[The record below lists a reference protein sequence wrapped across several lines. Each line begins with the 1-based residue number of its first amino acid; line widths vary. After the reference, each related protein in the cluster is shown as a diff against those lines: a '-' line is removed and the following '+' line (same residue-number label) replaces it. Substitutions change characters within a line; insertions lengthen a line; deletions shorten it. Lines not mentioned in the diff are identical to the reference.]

1 MSPKSKKE
9 HLAIIVERYRKAN
22 REKKTKILDELCAN
36 LGFNRKYAIRRIRAL
51 IKPKNN
57 SPRHSPGP
65 RSRYND
71 PSLLNVLQQTWLAA
85 HMPCS
90 KRLKALLPFWLP
102 TALAFLRISLNPF
115 QLRLLASIS
124 PATIDRI
131 LKPFRL
137 YHAGKAHSATKP
149 GLLLKHHIPIQT
161 CRWDESRP
169 GFLEADT
176 VAHCG
181 DSLSGSF
188 LYTLNLTDLATGWT
202 EQRAVWGKGEI
213 DILPQLK
220 HIEASLPFPLL
231 GFDCDNGSEF
241 LNWHIV
247 HHFQQRKQPVAF
259 TRSRPYKKDDNAHI
273 EQKNWTQV
281 RQWLGYQRFDNP
293 DLVPLLNDLYTS
305 QWRLFHNFFL
315 PSTKLLKKQRIGSK
329 IVKKHDIPK
338 TPYHRLLESKC
349 ISSQTKAQLKNLFQT
364 LNPFT
369 LRKTIDLKIAKIR
382 QLARLPQL

>member
-1 MSPKSKKE
+1 MNLALVSSK
-9 HLAIIVERYRKAN
+9 LTLSLIAAI
-22 REKKTKILDELCAN
+22 
-36 LGFNRKYAIRRIRAL
+36 
-51 IKPKNN
+51 
-57 SPRHSPGP
+57 
-65 RSRYND
+65 
-71 PSLLNVLQQTWLAA
+71 
-85 HMPCS
+85 
-90 KRLKALLPFWLP
+90 
-102 TALAFLRISLNPF
+102 
-115 QLRLLASIS
+115 
-124 PATIDRI
+124 
-131 LKPFRL
+131 
-137 YHAGKAHSATKP
+137 
-149 GLLLKHHIPIQT
+149 
-161 CRWDESRP
+161 
-169 GFLEADT
+169 
-176 VAHCG
+176 
-181 DSLSGSF
+181 
-188 LYTLNLTDLATGWT
+188 YTLNLTDLATGWT